1 MGSPDMHKYGQWPMA
16 NGPRQLKNAC
26 WSKANA
32 IKAFWLFVGRF
43 YHDGDADDDG
53 DDDDNDDDDDDIDG
67 DIYSGG
73 ASGSGQEW
81 AGPGNAVQ
89 SPGL

>member
-1 MGSPDMHKYGQWPMA
+1 M
-16 NGPRQLKNAC
+16 
-26 WSKANA
+26 A
-32 IKAFWLFVGRF
+32 IKFSVGRF
-43 YHDGDADDDG
+43 SHDDDDDDDVDDDDG
-53 DDDDNDDDDDDIDG
+53 GDDDDIDG